1 MVTARYALRE
11 LLSVFLVV
19 AVVLLLIGLGGRFV
33 GYLQDAALGKYS
45 GDVLFTLLVYRLPEF
60 LQLIFPFAL
69 FLAVLLTFSR
79 WYADSEMTVLV
90 AAGAAPARVLVWAL
104 AGAALIATVVGV
116 MSLLITPKYA
126 LALDNALI
134 EQRENREF
142 EALTPGVFHS
152 LYRGKRV
159 TYTESMDEDRQN
171 LRNVF
176 IGERH
181 EDGSRTTIWAESG
194 SQYEDPKTGSRFL
207 LLKNGRRYEGTPGQG
222 SYRMLRF
229 DRLSQRIETPNIER
243 REAKVRTVSTPQL
256 LRGKL
261 DDSAERK
268 AEHAAELHWRIA
280 LPLMT
285 LIATLLA
292 FTLAKVRPREGR
304 FARVL
309 PAIGL
314 FILYY
319 LCLLLLKQAI
329 GDGKV
334 PGAVGLWPVHVL
346 FVGVGYVLF
355 QRAQRPAAT

>member
-45 GDVLFTLLVYRLPEF
+45 GDVLLTLLVYRLPEF

-79 WYADSEMTVLV
+79 WYADSEMTVLL
-90 AAGAAPARVLVWAL
+90 AAGAAPARVLTWAL
-104 AGAALIATVVGV
+104 ACALMIAAVVGL
-116 MSLLITPKYA
+116 MSLLVTPKYA
-126 LALDNALI
+126 LALDRALI
-134 EQRENREF
+134 DQRENREF
-142 EALTPGVFHS
+142 DALTPGVFHS
-152 LYRGKRV
+152 LYRGRRV

-194 SQYEDPKTGSRFL
+194 SQFEDPDTGSRFL
-207 LLKNGRRYEGTPGQG
+207 VLENGRRYEGIPGRG
-222 SYRMLRF
+222 DYRMLRF

-243 REAKVRTVSTPQL
+243 REAKIRTVSTPQL
-256 LRGKL
+256 MRPSNTLSPERA
-261 DDSAERK
+261 AEYV
-268 AEHAAELHWRIA
+268 AELHWRIA

-285 LIATLLA
+285 LVATLLA
-292 FTLAKVRPREGR
+292 FALSRVRPREGR

-319 LCLLLLKQAI
+319 LGLLLLKQAI
-329 GDGKV
+329 EDGQV
-334 PGAVGLWPVHVL
+334 PGGIGLWPVHL
-346 FVGVGYVLF
+346 GFVVIGYILF
-355 QRAQRPAAT
+355 QRAQRPAVT

>member
-33 GYLQDAALGKYS
+33 GYLQDAALGKYA
-45 GDVLFTLLVYRLPEF
+45 GDVLLTLIVFRLPEF

-90 AAGAAPARVLVWAL
+90 AAGAAPARVLSWAMACAL
-104 AGAALIATVVGV
+104 LIAAVVGL
-116 MSLLITPKYA
+116 MSLLVTPKYA
-126 LALDNALI
+126 LALDQALI
-134 EQRENREF
+134 DQRENREF

-152 LYRGKRV
+152 LYRGQRV

-181 EDGSRTTIWAESG
+181 KDGSRSTIWAESG
-194 SQYEDPKTGSRFL
+194 SQFEDPVTGSRFL
-207 LLKNGRRYEGTPGQG
+207 LLKNGRRYQGTPGNG
-222 SYRMLRF
+222 DYRVLRF

-243 REAKVRTVSTPQL
+243 REAKIRTVPTPL
-256 LRGKL
+256 LMSGDGSLSLARA
-261 DDSAERK
+261 AEY
-268 AEHAAELHWRIA
+268 AAELHWRIA

-285 LIATLLA
+285 LVATLLA
-292 FTLAKVRPREGR
+292 FALSRVRPREGR

-309 PAIGL
+309 PAMGL

-329 GDGKV
+329 GDGQV
-334 PGAVGLWPVHVL
+334 PGAVGLWPVHLL
-346 FVGVGYVLF
+346 FIAIGYVLF

>member
-1 MVTARYALRE
+1 MVAARYALRE

-19 AVVLLLIGLGGRFV
+19 ALVLLLIGLGGRFV

-45 GDVLFTLLVYRLPEF
+45 GDVLFTLLVFRLPEF

-69 FLAVLLTFSR
+69 FLAVLMTFSR

-90 AAGAAPARVLVWAL
+90 AAGAAPGQVLVWAL
-104 AGAALIATVVGV
+104 LGAVTIAVLVGV
-116 MSLLITPKYA
+116 MSLLITPRYA
-126 LALDNALI
+126 LALDKTLI

-159 TYTESMDEDRQN
+159 TYTESMDEARQN

-181 EDGSRTTIWAESG
+181 ESGSRTTIWAESG
-194 SQYEDPKTGSRFL
+194 SQYEDPTTGSRFL
-207 LLKNGRRYEGTPGQG
+207 VLHNGRRYEGIPGQG
-222 SYRMLRF
+222 SYRLLRF
-229 DRLSQRIETPNIER
+229 DRLSQRVETPIIER
-243 REAKVRTVSTPQL
+243 REAKVRTVATQQL
-256 LRGKL
+256 LIG
-261 DDSAERK
+261 DTGDSAERQ
-268 AEHAAELHWRIA
+268 AEHTAELHWRIA
-280 LPLMT
+280 LPIMT
-285 LIATLLA
+285 LIAALLA

-329 GDGKV
+329 GDGDV
-334 PGAVGLWPVHVL
+334 PGAVGLWPVHLL
-346 FVGVGYVLF
+346 FIGVGYVLF